1 MATYSFLP
9 RLLLLAL
16 ILMGLTAS
24 PGAAQ
29 VQYASQ
35 IATKAGIVTDDYKA
49 ADSDVVSHAVI
60 KPTLLLGYTSLR
72 VQFAA
77 PAAAGKPAGLYL
89 KPNVLIGAALLGG
102 ATINTYAKDG
112 TKALESYTLSNDL
125 LNLSTMPSGVTH
137 VTFLPKQTFTD
148 IELVFFS
155 TLALGQD
162 IAFYEAYST
171 VAPLPVVLTA
181 FQGKATPAGV
191 ALNWQTASELNA
203 DYFAI
208 ERADN
213 PAQGYQALSHVASAG
228 TSSQPR
234 RYQFVDVAPLR
245 LGYYRLRQ
253 VDRDGTSTYG
263 PVVAV
268 ATQPLGAGLAAYPIP
283 ATASLTVT
291 GAAGAPLEIVD
302 QLGRP
307 VQRVPATAA
316 ARQQLD
322 VRRLPAGTYFVRD
335 IATGQR
341 VRFVKALE
349 L

>member
-1 MATYSFLP
+1 MATCSFLP
-9 RLLLLAL
+9 RLLLLGL
-16 ILMGLTAS
+16 TLLGLTAS

-29 VQYASQ
+29 VQYATQ
-35 IATKAGIVTDDYKA
+35 IAAKAGIVTDDYKA
-49 ADSDVVSHAVI
+49 ADSDVASHATI

-72 VQFAA
+72 VQFVA

-102 ATINTYAKDG
+102 ATVNTYAKDG
-112 TKALESYTLSNDL
+112 TKALESYTLNNDL
-125 LNLSTMPSGVTH
+125 LNLSLMPSGATH
-137 VTFLPKQTFTD
+137 VTFLPKQAFTD

-203 DYFAI
+203 DYFAV

-213 PAQGYQALSHVASAG
+213 PAQGYQVLSRVASAG

-234 RYQFVDVAPLR
+234 RYQFVDVAPLGF
-245 LGYYRLRQ
+245 GYYRLRQ
-253 VDRDGTSTYG
+253 VDRDGTRTYS

-268 ATQPLGAGLAAYPIP
+268 ATQLPGTGLAAYPIP
-283 ATASLTVT
+283 ATATLTVT
-291 GAAGAPLEIVD
+291 GATDTPLEIVD

-322 VRRLPAGTYFVRD
+322 VRRLPVGTYFIRD
-335 IATGQR
+335 MVTGQR
-341 VRFVKALE
+341 VKIVKALD